1 MHQLQKHQDLHIKC
15 FNKYYN
21 MAKYI
26 DTYGSSN
33 IQFNAVETI
42 FIPNSKKWGHGE
54 NINASDADLT
64 DIANDNGGKLP
75 TIVNAVDI
83 DWNGAQL
90 KNGSTVKATLNTTGE
105 MLSILQ
111 TA

>member
-1 MHQLQKHQDLHIKC
+1 MNVMYYEAFENDDSYNEETGEYDTIVNEVIKPG
-15 FNKYYN
+15 
-21 MAKYI
+21 
-26 DTYGSSN
+26 YG
-33 IQFNAVETI
+33 
-42 FIPNSKKWGHGE
+42 KW
-54 NINASDADLT
+54 ADF
-64 DIANDNGGKLP
+64 AM
-75 TIVNAVDI
+75 VNAVDI